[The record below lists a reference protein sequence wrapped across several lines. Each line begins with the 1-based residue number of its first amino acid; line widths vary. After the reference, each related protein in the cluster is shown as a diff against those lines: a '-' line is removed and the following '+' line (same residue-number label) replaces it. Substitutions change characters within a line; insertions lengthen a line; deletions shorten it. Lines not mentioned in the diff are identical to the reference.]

1 MKAIEMPHG
10 INIERVRLTDRRQIE
25 DIEQSSGIEPWTDD
39 DWNRET
45 RSSNS
50 GWLVARDGFW
60 SMCPVA
66 GYVLFHLKHE
76 FAEIR
81 RLVVRR
87 EYRRR
92 GIAERLIA
100 RAEQSIVLASATM
113 AEGGKH
119 FRLSDKSSPNQKSR
133 EGGSEAAFQLAGL
146 ALYAFHFAAT
156 TVFSDVLHCSDRINA
171 VIAANEVGKA
181 VSRRLED
188 VEATRITVTLREFIF
203 YS

>member
-1 MKAIEMPHG
+1 MKAIDMPQG

-87 EYRRR
+87 EYRRK

-113 AEGGKH
+113 AEVGQPPI
-119 FRLSDKSSPNQKSR
+119 REVIAEVPESMVAMQCALRASR
-133 EGGSEAAFQLAGL
+133 FKCV
-146 ALYAFHFAAT
+146 AT
-156 TVFSDVLHCSDRINA
+156 THGFDGDVYLF
-171 VIAANEVGKA
+171 KKQ
-181 VSRRLED
+181 LK
-188 VEATRITVTLREFIF
+188 VET
-203 YS
+203 